1 MFDGRRQTR
10 RSPRRASHE
19 DSENECEGRLS
30 LGTGGECAPATKP
43 AESARS
49 PLTSANNGGE
59 PPLPEAEAAT
69 AARQPSALTPSK
81 VKPPMAPGVSRF
93 GFNPATAGSLSPRR
107 PGNDRRGVE
116 RANSQETNT
125 IVRAAA
131 ASLLSPPRMG
141 SSSSSG
147 SNGRRG
153 VVSKRS
159 GGADVRATTASAAP
173 AASDTI
179 SATTRSRS
187 ARGAGVGGSS
197 TSAAQASG
205 AVAGGRTRK
214 PGTAP
219 VASGR
224 ANTRATSG
232 TAAQSSRRLSV
243 SLSITINTT
252 TVVRISVSRF
262 FSFFNCTTVVVVL
275 HYY

>member
-1 MFDGRRQTR
+1 MFDARRQKR

-30 LGTGGECAPATKP
+30 LGTGGECAPATKS

-59 PPLPEAEAAT
+59 PPLAEAEEAT
-69 AARQPSALTPSK
+69 AARQTSALTPSK

-125 IVRAAA
+125 IVRAAS

-147 SNGRRG
+147 SNGRGG

-159 GGADVRATTASAAP
+159 AGADVRATTAAA
-173 AASDTI
+173 AAATT

-187 ARGAGVGGSS
+187 ARGAGMGGSS

-232 TAAQSSRRLSV
+232 MAAQSSRRLSV
-243 SLSITINTT
+243 SLSFTMILLYDT
-252 TVVRISVSRF
+252 TV
-262 FSFFNCTTVVVVL
+262 
-275 HYY
+275 